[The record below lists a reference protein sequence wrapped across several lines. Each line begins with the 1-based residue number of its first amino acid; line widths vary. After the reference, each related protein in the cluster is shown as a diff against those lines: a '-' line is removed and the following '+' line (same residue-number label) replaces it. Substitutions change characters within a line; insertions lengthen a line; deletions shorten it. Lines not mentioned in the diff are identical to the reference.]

1 MLEIMQE
8 LLLEMSE
15 IMAMLRFICVSQLN
29 MIISDTSHIHISDT
43 QSRSE
48 MTSPDLMPYIELMS
62 MWMKQ
67 FLDLIR
73 L

>member
-1 MLEIMQE
+1 
-8 LLLEMSE
+8 
-15 IMAMLRFICVSQLN
+15 MLRFTCVSQLN
-29 MIISDTSHIHISDT
+29 MIISDTTHIHISDT